1 LSLGADRFI
10 VKPVEP
16 DAFIEAIDAVLA
28 AKERDAL
35 PSRTPEPSSDAAYLR
50 RYSEALVRKLEHK
63 VQQLEE
69 ANRALSMEIAERKR
83 LEVLRDQFLATA
95 AHELKTPVTTI
106 KGYSQLL
113 QRWTPVEARPPRE
126 RIAITAIDAQ
136 CNRMQRRVDEMLA
149 AARYQTGPAP
159 ATLERIDLGELG
171 WDVVR
176 RLQATTDAHRLS
188 FEQAAP
194 LFVQAEADRLDE
206 AVTTLLDRMLRA
218 AAPGED
224 VRVRMWS
231 EGGEARLSIT
241 GRGPVVPK
249 AQEASYFEPLCDV
262 QPSADAR
269 HLPIV
274 ELGPY
279 LARLAIERQ
288 RGRVWFERGQRDESV
303 FVVALPEV
311 RSQCNLFKGAYRGGS
326 SLRLPAR
333 NALLEKDQGRM
344 SNWAKE

>member
-1 LSLGADRFI
+1 VPFVFYTATYTDPKDEQLALSLGADRFLI
-10 VKPVEP
+10 KPVEP
-16 DAFIEAIDAVLA
+16 DVFIEAVDEVLA
-28 AKERDAL
+28 EQERHTL
-35 PSRTPEPSSDAAYLR
+35 SNRTPEPSSDTAYLR
-50 RYSEALVRKLEHK
+50 RYSEALVRKLERK
-63 VQQLEE
+63 VHQLEE
-69 ANRALSMEIAERKR
+69 ANRALSSEISERKR

-113 QRWTPVEARPPRE
+113 QRWAPVEARPPRE
-126 RIAITAIDAQ
+126 KTAITAIDAQ
-136 CNRMQRRVDEMLA
+136 CDRMQRRVDEMLA

-159 ATLERIDLGELG
+159 TSLERIDLGELG
-171 WDVVR
+171 WDIVR
-176 RLQATTDAHRLS
+176 RLQATTDAHRVS

-194 LFVQAEADRLDE
+194 LFVEAEADRLDE

-218 AAPGED
+218 APAGED
-224 VRVRMWS
+224 VRVRLWS

-249 AQEASYFEPLCDV
+249 AQEASYFEPLCDL

-288 RGRVWFERGQRDESV
+288 RGRVWIERGQHNESV

-311 RSQCNLFKGAYRGGS
+311 RS
-326 SLRLPAR
+326 
-333 NALLEKDQGRM
+333 
-344 SNWAKE
+344 